1 MGETIKHGHL
11 FTLGLYL
18 SPAHFSPIHYLQ
30 SLSDLVLL
38 EVPSQR
44 VRGMWNTVAHHLEDS
59 LQHCEQ
65 NMTCITGSLL
75 LPLPCNTRLAA
86 VDCRSRN
93 QCCTN
98 SFQFTHGERTGMIP
112 RGPND
117 MWHVISCIPIA
128 TSEAVFL

>member
-11 FTLGLYL
+11 FKLGLYL
-18 SPAHFSPIHYLQ
+18 SPAHFSPIQLYLSPAHFSPIHYMQ

-38 EVPSQR
+38 EVPRQR
-44 VRGMWNTVAHHLEDS
+44 VRGSWNTVAHHLEDS
-59 LQHCEQ
+59 FKHCEQ

-75 LPLPCNTRLAA
+75 LPLLCNTRLAA

-98 SFQFTHGERTGMIP
+98 SFQFTHGERTGMILILVVQTTC
-112 RGPND
+112 G
-117 MWHVISCIPIA
+117 M
-128 TSEAVFL
+128 